1 MDASTR
7 RTRIETNQPC
17 RRRSC
22 PSRPR
27 SRAAPGVHLAQFL
40 RQPPLHLLAVANRS
54 GGKRELCS
62 TIGYHQ
68 KASEKHVLGPKTFIS
83 ARTNRIRANLSANP
97 PLPARNSNWRLTVHI
112 IVVRGLRPVG
122 WVRKTATH
130 PLVLLHI
137 FSSPHAAHATR
148 GKPRGD
154 ERHVQTVQVGRF
166 HQKERVREE
175 VEKHATNFLERNYE
189 EIVSY
194 LFGFS
199 KN

>member
-1 MDASTR
+1 M
-7 RTRIETNQPC
+7 
-17 RRRSC
+17 
-22 PSRPR
+22 
-27 SRAAPGVHLAQFL
+27 
-40 RQPPLHLLAVANRS
+40 
-54 GGKRELCS
+54 
-62 TIGYHQ
+62 
-68 KASEKHVLGPKTFIS
+68 
-83 ARTNRIRANLSANP
+83 
-97 PLPARNSNWRLTVHI
+97 
-112 IVVRGLRPVG
+112 G

-199 KN
+199 KNCFAVCSAGKIVQCAGSPFKEMGRCKRLPFMYPFNKV